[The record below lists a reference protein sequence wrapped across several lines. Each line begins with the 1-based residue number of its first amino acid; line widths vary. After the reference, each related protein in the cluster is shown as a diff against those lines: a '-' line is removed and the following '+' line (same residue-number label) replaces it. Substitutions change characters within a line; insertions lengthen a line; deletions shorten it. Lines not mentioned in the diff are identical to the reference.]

1 MKKIVILSGGLDST
15 IALYKTVSEIG
26 AENTFALSFDYNQ
39 KHKIELEKAQ
49 ISTKKLGVSH
59 KIIDIG
65 FFGELIKE
73 KSALSGSK
81 DSIQVPTIDDVLGH
95 PQPVTYVP
103 FRNGLFSM
111 LAFSYAECVEAE
123 RIVIG
128 LQAHDLYQYWDT
140 TLETVQKLN
149 EYASLNREILIQIE
163 APFVHMSKA
172 EEIKLGVELKVPFEN
187 TWTCYDPQ
195 PIFEHSEKHNVFL
208 ACGVCPSCAERIQ
221 NFELAGVVDPIE
233 YV

>member
-15 IALYKTVSEIG
+15 VALYKTVSEIG

-39 KHKIELEKAQ
+39 KHKIELQKAL
-49 ISTKKLGVSH
+49 ISTKKLGVNH

-73 KSALSGSK
+73 KSALSGSS
-81 DSIQVPTIDDVLGH
+81 DSIQVPSIEDVLGH

-123 RIVIG
+123 GIVIG

-140 TLETVQKLN
+140 TLDTVQKLN
-149 EYASLNREILIQIE
+149 EYAKLNREILIQIE
-163 APFVHMSKA
+163 APFVNMSKA
-172 EEIKLGVELKVPFEN
+172 EEIKLGVELKVPFED
-187 TWTCYDPQ
+187 THTCYDPQ
-195 PIFEHSEKHNVFL
+195 NNKS
-208 ACGVCPSCAERIQ
+208 CGKCPSCAERIQ
-221 NFELAGVVDPIE
+221 NFELAGVKDPIE

>member
-15 IALYKTVSEIG
+15 ICLYKTVKEMG
-26 AENTFALSFDYNQ
+26 KKNTFALSFDYNQ
-39 KHKIELEKAQ
+39 KHKIELQKAN
-49 ISTKKLGVSH
+49 ISTDKLGVNH

-65 FFGELIKE
+65 FFGHLIKT
-73 KSALSGSK
+73 KSALSGVDNSIAVP
-81 DSIQVPTIDDVLGH
+81 SIQDVLGH
-95 PQPVTYVP
+95 PQPITYVP

-111 LAFSYAECVEAE
+111 LAFSYAECIEAE
-123 RIVIG
+123 RVVIG

-149 EYASLNREILIQIE
+149 QYATLNREILIQIE
-163 APFVHMSKA
+163 APFVNMSKA
-172 EEIKLGVELKVPFEN
+172 EEIKLGVELKVPFED

-195 PIFEHSEKHNVFL
+195 PIFEHSENHNEYY
-208 ACGVCPSCAERIQ
+208 ACGKCPSCAERIQ
-221 NFELAGVVDPIE
+221 NFELAGVKDPIN